1 VALWGPEYC
10 AVRLD
15 CAGEMLAAAQH
26 AGAQELELQARN
38 WRALDL
44 LELGRG
50 AELRTEVRDYA
61 TLASRARLPS
71 YSWYVPMWRATLALM
86 DGRMEEAMQFA
97 RREREMGKRA
107 GDTNAEMCFIHHRFT
122 RLMLDERHGE
132 LLGDF
137 YADDL
142 SYATEKLNSPA
153 GPAYRTTLA
162 WLCAATGRLAQAR
175 SHFELV
181 AADNFSAIPYDVNW
195 LGAIASAADAAL
207 ALGDR
212 RRARCLLELM
222 EPYGERIAVSARGS
236 AFRGSLSRLIG
247 QLAAM
252 LGDTDAADAH
262 YIQARHLDE
271 RLGAPTWVAHDL
283 WRHGELRLAVGD
295 GPGAIRLLER
305 AVATAR
311 AAGLQEGLA
320 RIEQAKAI
328 AQASL
333 GRRH

>member
-1 VALWGPEYC
+1 
-10 AVRLD
+10 
-15 CAGEMLAAAQH
+15 
-26 AGAQELELQARN
+26 
-38 WRALDL
+38 
-44 LELGRG
+44 
-50 AELRTEVRDYA
+50 
-61 TLASRARLPS
+61 
-71 YSWYVPMWRATLALM
+71 
-86 DGRMEEAMQFA
+86 
-97 RREREMGKRA
+97 
-107 GDTNAEMCFIHHRFT
+107 
-122 RLMLDERHGE
+122 
-132 LLGDF
+132 
-137 YADDL
+137 
-142 SYATEKLNSPA
+142 
-153 GPAYRTTLA
+153 
-162 WLCAATGRLAQAR
+162 
-175 SHFELV
+175 
-181 AADNFSAIPYDVNW
+181 
-195 LGAIASAADAAL
+195 
-207 ALGDR
+207 
-212 RRARCLLELM
+212 M